1 MVNLISNDSKAP
13 NSNDSLFDAGGLMDL
28 TDKEFK
34 ELSGFIYN
42 RFGINLTEKK
52 RALLKGRLNKVVKSL
67 GLSSYRD
74 YFEFIK
80 NDETNSSVLVLI
92 DKISTNHTYFFRGI
106 DHYDYMIDT
115 VLPEIDSSPC
125 GKDKL
130 RIWSAGCSSGQEA
143 YTIAMVLKQY
153 YSRFSTRDIG
163 ILGTDISITALDQAR
178 KGIYPLENLNEMP
191 SYYKDKHFENA
202 GNSQVKI
209 DRGLQEMVLFKR
221 LNLMNKAYPFQGKFH
236 IIYCRNVM
244 IYFDNQTRIELVN
257 RFYDYIHPGG
267 YLFVGHSESLD
278 RKSSPFR
285 YIKPAIYRKD

>member
-1 MVNLISNDSKAP
+1 MERIISRESKTP
-13 NSNDSLFDAGGLMDL
+13 NSNGSLFDSGGLMDL

-34 ELSGFIYN
+34 ELSRFIYN

-52 RALLKGRLNKVVKSL
+52 RALLKGRLNKVVRSL
-67 GLSSYRD
+67 GFSSYRD
-74 YFEFIK
+74 YYEFIK
-80 NDETNSSVLVLI
+80 KDETNSSLLVLI
-92 DKISTNHTYFFRGI
+92 DKISTNHTYFFRGK
-106 DHYDYMIDT
+106 DHYDYMVDT
-115 VLPEIDSSPC
+115 VLPEIDSGPR

-143 YTIAMVLKQY
+143 YTIAMVLKVY
-153 YSRFSTRDIG
+153 YGGLSTRDIG
-163 ILGTDISITALDQAR
+163 ILGTDISMTALEQAR
-178 KGIYPLENLNEMP
+178 KGLYPLENLNEMP
-191 SYYKDKHFENA
+191 SYYKDKSFENA

-209 DRGLQEMVLFKR
+209 DKSLQEMVLFKR

-244 IYFDNQTRIELVN
+244 IYFDNKTRVELVN

-267 YLFVGHSESLD
+267 YLFVGHSESLC